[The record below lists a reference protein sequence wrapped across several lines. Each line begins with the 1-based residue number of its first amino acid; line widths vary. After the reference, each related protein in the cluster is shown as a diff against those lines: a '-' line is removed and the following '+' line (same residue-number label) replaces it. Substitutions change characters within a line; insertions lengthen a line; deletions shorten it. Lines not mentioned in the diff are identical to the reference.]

1 MAITSTDIENQSF
14 SIDRKGYD
22 VDEVDVFLERV
33 STEVDNMNKAI
44 ADLQSRLEAAN
55 ARAEAAEKRAEA
67 AAADIPVSSGSYT
80 SSEATPYELREKD
93 RRIAELEKQLDER
106 NADANAIAQALIIA
120 QRSGDEIIANAK
132 KAALA
137 TQKDAE
143 DEAKRILDKANGEK
157 QRVMSNIAELQ
168 TDRESVRAGY
178 QDMLRTFITDAS
190 KKLTEIGGDMPAH
203 VPTSFPSAPP
213 APAAPVDAAAAPVV
227 PVAHPAV
234 PDPLESF
241 TATYTT
247 PRSGAHGVTPIIP
260 KASAAHKDLSGF
272 GETDDAFGFD
282 DLD

>member
-33 STEVDNMNKAI
+33 STEVDGMNARI
-44 ADLQSRLEAAN
+44 ADLQQRLDAAI
-55 ARAEAAEKRAEA
+55 ARAEEAERKLESGAGDDADATIAYTPGEA
-67 AAADIPVSSGSYT
+67 SPF
-80 SSEATPYELREKD
+80 EMREKD
-93 RRIAELEKQLDER
+93 RRITELQRQLDER

-132 KAALA
+132 KAALN

-143 DEAKRILDKANGEK
+143 DEAKRILEKANNEK
-157 QRVMSNIAELQ
+157 QRVMNNIAELQ
-168 TDRESVRAGY
+168 SDRETVRANY
-178 QDMLRTFITDAS
+178 QEMLRNFISDAS
-190 KKLTEIGGDMPAH
+190 QRLTEIGGEAPMPLLK
-203 VPTSFPSAPP
+203 SY
-213 APAAPVDAAAAPVV
+213 DAAAAAAAAPE
-227 PVAHPAV
+227 PPAAPEPARAV
-234 PDPLESF
+234 TPDPLESF

-247 PRSGAHGVTPIIP
+247 PRSGAHGVTPVAP
-260 KASAAHKDLSGF
+260 KASTAQKDLSGF

>member
-1 MAITSTDIENQSF
+1 MAITSSDIENQSF

-33 STEVDNMNKAI
+33 SNEVDGMNKQI
-44 ADLQSRLEAAN
+44 ADLQARLDAAT
-55 ARAEAAEKRAEA
+55 ARAEAAEQKLAEGAKAEA
-67 AAADIPVSSGSYT
+67 AAPAATAVYAPT
-80 SSEATPYELREKD
+80 SEATPYELREKD

-132 KAALA
+132 KAALN

-157 QRVMSNIAELQ
+157 QRVMNNIAELQ
-168 TDRESVRAGY
+168 SDREAIRASY
-178 QDMLRTFITDAS
+178 QEMLRTFISEAS
-190 KKLTEIGGDMPAH
+190 QKLTEIGGEMPTPVLQAYQA
-203 VPTSFPSAPP
+203 APP
-213 APAAPVDAAAAPVV
+213 APAAPVDAPQARAV
-227 PVAHPAV
+227 V

-247 PRSGAHGVTPIIP
+247 PRAGAHGVTPIAP

-272 GETDDAFGFD
+272 GETDDAFSFD
-282 DLD
+282 DMD

>member
-1 MAITSTDIENQSF
+1 MAITSSDIENQSF

-33 STEVDNMNKAI
+33 SAEVDGMNARI
-44 ADLQSRLEAAN
+44 ADLQQRLDAAT
-55 ARAEAAEKRAEA
+55 ARAEEAERRADSIPTD
-67 AAADIPVSSGSYT
+67 ADATIAYT
-80 SSEATPYELREKD
+80 PGDASPAELREKD
-93 RRIAELEKQLDER
+93 RRIADLQKQLEER

-132 KAALA
+132 KAALN

-143 DEAKRILDKANGEK
+143 DEAKRILEKANNEK
-157 QRVMSNIAELQ
+157 QRVMNNIAELQ
-168 TDRESVRAGY
+168 ADRETVRANF
-178 QDMLRTFITDAS
+178 QDMLRNFITDAS
-190 KKLTEIGGDMPAH
+190 QRLTEIGGEAPLQIPAS
-203 VPTSFPSAPP
+203 VASATAPEP
-213 APAAPVDAAAAPVV
+213 PAAPEPAR
-227 PVAHPAV
+227 AV

-247 PRSGAHGVTPIIP
+247 PRSGAHGVTPVAP

-272 GETDDAFGFD
+272 GDADDAFSFD

>member
-33 STEVDNMNKAI
+33 STEVDAMNQRI
-44 ADLQSRLEAAN
+44 AELQARLEAAT
-55 ARAEAAEKRAEA
+55 ARADAAEKRLETGAPVEA
-67 AAADIPVSSGSYT
+67 SAATTTLPT
-80 SSEATPYELREKD
+80 SEATPYELREKD

-132 KAALA
+132 KAALN

-157 QRVMSNIAELQ
+157 QRVMNNIAELQ
-168 TDRESVRAGY
+168 SDRESIRASY
-178 QDMLRTFITDAS
+178 QDMLRTFIGEAS
-190 KKLTEIGGDMPAH
+190 QKLTEIGGELPGRVAAAA
-203 VPTSFPSAPP
+203 FQAAPP
-213 APAAPVDAAAAPVV
+213 APAAPLDYDQV
-227 PVAHPAV
+227 PRATV

-247 PRSGAHGVTPIIP
+247 PRSGAHGVTPVAP

>member
-33 STEVDNMNKAI
+33 SSEVDAMNKQI
-44 ADLQSRLEAAN
+44 AELQGRLEEAT
-55 ARAEAAEKRAEA
+55 ARAEAAEKRSEGGAPVDA
-67 AAADIPVSSGSYT
+67 AAPTAAFT
-80 SSEATPYELREKD
+80 SEVTPYELREKD
-93 RRIAELEKQLDER
+93 RRIAELERQLDER

-132 KAALA
+132 KAALN

-143 DEAKRILDKANGEK
+143 DEAKRILDKANSEK
-157 QRVMSNIAELQ
+157 QRVMTNIAELQ
-168 TDRESVRAGY
+168 TDRETIRASY
-178 QDMLRTFITDAS
+178 QEMLRTFISEAS
-190 KKLTEIGGDMPAH
+190 QKLTEIGGDVPPRVSSYQAVPA
-203 VPTSFPSAPP
+203 T
-213 APAAPVDAAAAPVV
+213 PAAPVEYEQV
-227 PVAHPAV
+227 PRATV

-247 PRSGAHGVTPIIP
+247 PRSGAHGVTPVAP
-260 KASAAHKDLSGF
+260 KVSAAHKDLSGF

>member
-33 STEVDNMNKAI
+33 SSEVDSMNARI
-44 ADLQSRLEAAN
+44 ADLQQRLDAAV
-55 ARAEAAEKRAEA
+55 ARAEEAERKAEA
-67 AAADIPVSSGSYT
+67 APAPDDADATIAYT
-80 SSEATPYELREKD
+80 PGDGTPYEMREKD
-93 RRIAELEKQLDER
+93 RRIAELQKQLEER

-132 KAALA
+132 KAALN

-143 DEAKRILDKANGEK
+143 DEAKRILEKANNEK
-157 QRVMSNIAELQ
+157 QRVMNNIAELQ
-168 TDRESVRAGY
+168 ADRETVRASY
-178 QDMLRTFITDAS
+178 QEMLNNFITDAS
-190 KKLTEIGGDMPAH
+190 KRLVEIGGD
-203 VPTSFPSAPP
+203 APMRLP
-213 APAAPVDAAAAPVV
+213 VAEAVATPLAPEPPAAPE
-227 PVAHPAV
+227 PARSVV

-241 TATYTT
+241 AATYTT
-247 PRSGAHGVTPIIP
+247 PRSGAHGVTPVAP

-272 GETDDAFGFD
+272 GETEDAFGFD

>member
-33 STEVDNMNKAI
+33 STEVDGMNARI
-44 ADLQSRLEAAN
+44 ADLQQRLDAALARAEEAEKRLEA
-55 ARAEAAEKRAEA
+55 
-67 AAADIPVSSGSYT
+67 SSGDDADATIAYT
-80 SSEATPYELREKD
+80 PTESSPFESREKD
-93 RRIAELEKQLDER
+93 RRIADLQRQLDER

-132 KAALA
+132 KAALN

-143 DEAKRILDKANGEK
+143 DEARRILEKANNEK
-157 QRVMSNIAELQ
+157 QRVMNNIAELQ
-168 TDRESVRAGY
+168 SDRETVRANY
-178 QDMLRTFITDAS
+178 QEMLRNFISDAS
-190 KKLTEIGGDMPAH
+190 QRLTEIGGEAPMPALKSYEAAS
-203 VPTSFPSAPP
+203 VAAPEP
-213 APAAPVDAAAAPVV
+213 PAAPE
-227 PVAHPAV
+227 PARAV
-234 PDPLESF
+234 TPDPLESF

-247 PRSGAHGVTPIIP
+247 PRSGAHGVTPVAP
-260 KASAAHKDLSGF
+260 KVSTAQKDLSGF

>member
-33 STEVDNMNKAI
+33 STEVDSMNARI
-44 ADLQSRLEAAN
+44 ADLQQRLDAAL
-55 ARAEAAEKRAEA
+55 ARAEEAEQK
-67 AAADIPVSSGSYT
+67 ADSVPDDADATIAYTPGEGS
-80 SSEATPYELREKD
+80 PFELREKD
-93 RRIAELEKQLDER
+93 RRIAELQKQLDER

-132 KAALA
+132 KAALT

-143 DEAKRILDKANGEK
+143 DEAKRILDKANNEK
-157 QRVMSNIAELQ
+157 QRVMNNIAELQ
-168 TDRESVRAGY
+168 TDRETVRASY
-178 QDMLRTFITDAS
+178 QDMLRNFISEAS
-190 KKLTEIGGDMPAH
+190 QRLTEIGGEAPHQIPA
-203 VPTSFPSAPP
+203 SFTASSAPEP
-213 APAAPVDAAAAPVV
+213 PAAPE
-227 PVAHPAV
+227 PARAVV

-241 TATYTT
+241 AATYTT
-247 PRSGAHGVTPIIP
+247 PRPGAHGVTPVTP

-272 GETDDAFGFD
+272 GETDDAFSFD